1 MGTQMW
7 IGRIGSSPELHRMP
21 GSPVQ
26 NVTFTLEERP
36 ALAERGKRRAAA
48 AAPLLLRCVA
58 WRGLA
63 QLIADTFRTGDRV
76 IVIGTLRQRPGRAT
90 AAVELEVS
98 DIGALL
104 HEGAPFTRA
113 PATPAEPD

>member
-1 MGTQMW
+1 MSTQMW
-7 IGRIGSSPELHRMP
+7 IGRIASSPELHRMP

-36 ALAERGKRRAAA
+36 ALAERGKRRATAG
-48 AAPLLLRCVA
+48 PLLLRCVA

-76 IVIGTLRQRPGRAT
+76 IVIGTLRQRTGRAT

-113 PATPAEPD
+113 PAIPGEPD